1 MARHGAIIFGC
12 DLTIEPAEYNKKRI
26 EEETGATVDVMTA
39 DVTDESSV
47 KALVDACMAKHGRID
62 ILVNNVGRS
71 EPGGPAEISP
81 NVWDAQ
87 VSRLCDT
94 TLSDWCTYRR

>member
-26 EEETGATVDVMTA
+26 EQDTGATVDVMTA
-39 DVTDESSV
+39 NVTEEGSV

-71 EPGGPAEISP
+71 EPGGPAEITP

-87 VSRLCDT
+87 VRRFCHAPV
-94 TLSDWCTYRR
+94 SD